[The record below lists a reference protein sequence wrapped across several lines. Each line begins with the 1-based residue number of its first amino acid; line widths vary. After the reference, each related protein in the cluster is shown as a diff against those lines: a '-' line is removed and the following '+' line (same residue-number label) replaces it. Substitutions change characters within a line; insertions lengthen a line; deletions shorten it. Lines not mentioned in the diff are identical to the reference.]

1 MNTHRRRSLAVL
13 AAFALASAS
22 AQNIAINFDFN
33 TDLGSWN
40 TSENAASEVTT
51 AWNSLDANGAPT
63 SGSAQVN
70 NISPGPNNGV
80 TLIQCLPAGAGQ
92 TYSFGGKILVP
103 APGLG
108 SNDVATVDAYW
119 TNDAGCLSNLSL
131 ETTNF
136 SPGVADTWVTQ
147 PPTQVVAPAGTNG
160 VKIRARVTKFDAG
173 GTLTALF
180 DDVFFGPGTFPVTL
194 QSFSVD

>member
-1 MNTHRRRSLAVL
+1 MQHDYRKSLALL
-13 AAFALASAS
+13 AALASAPAS
-22 AQNIAINFDFN
+22 AQNIAINFDFD
-33 TDLGSWN
+33 TDLSSWN
-40 TSENAASEVTT
+40 TSENAPTEVTT
-51 AWNSLDANGAPT
+51 AWNSLDANGAPN

-80 TLIQCLPAGAGQ
+80 TLIQCLPATAGQ
-92 TYSFGGKILVP
+92 TYSFGGKIRVP

-108 SNDVATVDAYW
+108 ANDVATVDAYW
-119 TNDAGCLSNLSL
+119 TNDASCLSNLSL
-131 ETTNF
+131 EATGF

-160 VKIRARVTKFDAG
+160 VKIRGRVTKFVAG

-180 DDVFFGPGTFPVTL
+180 DDVYLGPGTFPVTL

>member
-1 MNTHRRRSLAVL
+1 MNHDHRWSLALL
-13 AAFALASAS
+13 AALAAAPAF

-33 TDLGSWN
+33 TDLSSWN
-40 TSENAASEVTT
+40 TSENSPTEVTT
-51 AWNSLDANGAPT
+51 AWNSLDANGAPN

-80 TLIQCLPAGAGQ
+80 TLIQCLPATAGL
-92 TYSFGGKILVP
+92 TYSFGGKIRVP

-108 SNDVATVDAYW
+108 ANDVATVDAYW

-136 SPGVADTWVTQ
+136 SPGATDTWVTQ

-160 VKIRARVTKFDAG
+160 VKIRGRVTKFDAG

-180 DDVFFGPGTFPVTL
+180 DDVYLGPGTFPVTL